1 MLDDL
6 GDVVDDFISSVTDFL
21 HFSRPD
27 KGPLRYYEEW
37 MPHMMQGLAKGIHD
51 NRYLVEDEIKSL
63 ANNISE
69 FVNQPHLSP
78 TRSRPFWAAR
88 PRASTMRNVEWK
100 SWLLKPGLRSM

>member
-6 GDVVDDFISSVTDFL
+6 GDVVDDVVSSVTDFL

-69 FVNQPHLSP
+69 FVNQPQ
-78 TRSRPFWAAR
+78 AR
-88 PRASTMRNVEWK
+88 QPVNLQNQTVINMDGRIIAETVNER
-100 SWLLKPGLRSM
+100 LGILI